1 MKKIIYNSNIKSFEN
16 RDALKKNRYM
26 MNNLKMII
34 QKSEIEVAFYEKK
47 EFDI

>member
-16 RDALKKNRYM
+16 RDTLKKNHNM
-26 MNNLKMII
+26 MNNFKMII
-34 QKSEIEVAFYEKK
+34 QKSEIGVAFYEKK